1 MSSSQPAESHESLA
15 ACASTLAAIFSP
27 GEMVWITEE
36 LYESNGP
43 QWRVTMV
50 CPGERSSWVRRRY
63 HYDIP
68 SGTLHFT
75 GETPA
80 SDADLAAA
88 RKSGRRLYPAQGAS
102 NVVTAR

>member
-1 MSSSQPAESHESLA
+1 MSSPPPADPHASLA
-15 ACASTLAAIFSP
+15 ACARALAVIFSP

-36 LYESNGP
+36 FYETNGP
-43 QWRVTMV
+43 LWRVTLL
-50 CPGERSSWVRRRY
+50 CPGDRGGWLRRRY

-80 SDADLAAA
+80 GDTDLAAA
-88 RKSGRRLYPAQGAS
+88 RQSGRRLYPAQGAPD
-102 NVVTAR
+102 VVTAR

>member
-1 MSSSQPAESHESLA
+1 MSSPPPADSQESLA
-15 ACASTLAAIFSP
+15 ACARALAVIFSP

-36 LYESNGP
+36 LYETNGP

-50 CPGERSSWVRRRY
+50 CSGKRGSWARRRY

-68 SGTLHFT
+68 SGTLNFT

-80 SDADLAAA
+80 GDADLAAA
-88 RKSGRRLYPAQGAS
+88 RKSGRQLYPAQGAPD
-102 NVVTAR
+102 VVTAR